1 MERRRGEIRG
11 APNWFWEGSGIAGKG
26 INRGIREGKAE
37 AEIYRRPGGDVLPRG
52 IFWFHRARLRL
63 PLPLPLRERR
73 GDDGEWASA
82 VSASPPS
89 LKSSLGV
96 SQRKGRERWSTA
108 GVLDAGADPFF
119 L

>member
-73 GDDGEWASA
+73 GGWSGLAQRRS
-82 VSASPPS
+82 PS
-89 LKSSLGV
+89 L
-96 SQRKGRERWSTA
+96 
-108 GVLDAGADPFF
+108 
-119 L
+119 

>member
-52 IFWFHRARLRL
+52 ILVSPRAAAAAA
-63 PLPLPLRERR
+63 
-73 GDDGEWASA
+73 ASA
-82 VSASPPS
+82 SASA
-89 LKSSLGV
+89 
-96 SQRKGRERWSTA
+96 RET
-108 GVLDAGADPFF
+108 GG
-119 L
+119 